1 MGYDESAKQ
10 RILKYRKKSQHTVSL
25 AYKQEEYD
33 NDIAPAIK
41 KSGKPVATFIKEA
54 VREKIDR
61 EGLSD

>member
-1 MGYDESAKQ
+1 MSYDEAAKQ
-10 RILKYRKKSQHTVSL
+10 RTLKYRKKSQHTVSL
-25 AYKQEEYD
+25 AYKQDEYD

-61 EGLSD
+61 DGLA